1 MNLMAPESRRP
12 PERWRRL
19 RSSVQSRSVQSRD
32 EGPPPRYEPGTSRTT
47 ERRRIALG
55 VLLLLAF
62 LAVVRLAAPVW
73 VGMVFGLLMA
83 FTMQPLHIRLES
95 KLGGR
100 HKLAALLTALGTAL
114 LSLLFLAGIFYGL
127 TSELSAAAVDLQHR
141 FYGQPLSAIV
151 GERGHRLIERFGLS
165 EGELLQRIQ
174 AELGRATGYVTA
186 AAGLLLAATT
196 TALIGLLIGSI
207 TMYYALVEWAA
218 ISTRLE
224 KVMPLD
230 PRHTRALMTEFRE
243 VGRSALVGLLATAA
257 VQAVLAAV
265 AYSVFGL
272 PRAIAWGILT
282 GIASFIPVLA
292 TATVWVPVSIYFFLE
307 GSIASGI
314 LMLVY
319 GVFLITGFGE
329 YWLRPRLV
337 GGAEGKGQPLLML
350 VAALG
355 GIQLFG
361 LPGIVAGPIMMSLF
375 LAILR
380 IYEREVDL
388 YRAGAP
394 ERLSAPAPLPSTME
408 PRSSESRTG
417 VPSVSRP
424 SADSL
429 APLPPAREPSARS
442 SVTSGPL
449 K

>member
-1 MNLMAPESRRP
+1 MKQTIPEGRRP
-12 PERWRRL
+12 PLRWRRF
-19 RSSVQSRSVQSRD
+19 RSTVQTRIGEV
-32 EGPPPRYEPGTSRTT
+32 PPRKEVGPSRTT

-55 VLLLLAF
+55 VLLLLSF
-62 LAVVRLAAPVW
+62 LAAVRLAAPVW
-73 VGMVFGLLMA
+73 VGIVFGLLMA

-95 KLGGR
+95 RLGGR
-100 HKLAALLTALGTAL
+100 HKLAAALTALGTAA
-114 LSLLFLAGIFYGL
+114 LSLLFLTGIFYGL
-127 TSELSAAAVDLQHR
+127 TSELTDAVVALQQR
-141 FYGQPLSAIV
+141 VATEPLEAIV

-174 AELGRATGYVTA
+174 AELGRATGYATA
-186 AAGLLLAATT
+186 AAGLVLAATT
-196 TALIGLLIGSI
+196 SALIGLLIGCI
-207 TMYYALVEWAA
+207 TMYYALVEWAS
-218 ISTRLE
+218 ISSRLE
-224 KVMPLD
+224 RVMPLD
-230 PRHTRALMTEFRE
+230 PRHTRALMAEFRE
-243 VGRSALVGLLATAA
+243 VGRSALLGLLATAA
-257 VQAVLAAV
+257 VQAVLAMA
-265 AYSVFGL
+265 AYAVFGL
-272 PRAIAWGILT
+272 PRAFAWGILT

-292 TATVWVPVSIYFFLE
+292 TATIWVPVSIYFFLE
-307 GSIASGI
+307 GAVVKGI

-337 GGAEGKGQPLLML
+337 GGGPGKGQPLLML

-394 ERLSAPAPLPSTME
+394 ERLSVPTPLPLPME

-417 VPSVSRP
+417 MSAVSRAP
-424 SADSL
+424 AEDGQ
-429 APLPPAREPSARS
+429 APLPPTREPLRS
-442 SVTSGPL
+442 GVGRSPS